1 MNIKRYV
8 ISLCMSFI
16 VLIVSAVNIVPHPME
31 YDVNPYVRF
40 YFDESTSIVV
50 KDKELYAIADVV
62 ANTLRRSTGYKFPIL
77 KRGRNSIV
85 LRIDK
90 TIKNKEG
97 YYLNISPFSIDIYG
111 GSKEGV
117 FYGLQSLLQLLPPEI
132 ESSKQID
139 RVWSVPCA
147 VIEDEPRFQYRG
159 VLCDPCRHF
168 LPIDSIKKQIDW
180 MSKYK
185 LNVLHLHLTDDQL
198 WTIEI
203 RKYPKLTEVGA
214 VRKESNGSVHSGYY
228 TQEELKDLVK
238 YAENRC
244 VKILPEIEMPGHV
257 MAALASYPFLGCKGD
272 SYKVRNLWGVD
283 ENLLCVGNDSI
294 FSFIQ
299 NVLEEV
305 TEIFPSEYIHIGGDE
320 CPTTIWH
327 NCSKCQ
333 NIMKINNFSSEREL
347 YGYFLEKV
355 NNIVHQLGRKLICW
369 DDAIEGNISNDAT
382 IMIWRDGSNISHI
395 ISSYKSILTPWS
407 ICYFDHYQ
415 ADKKWEKSAQTGFT
429 SLKEVYEWE
438 VIPSNLQNKQINNIF
453 GIQANV
459 WAEYLYSNADRERMM
474 YPRLLALAENAWSIA
489 QKDWNYFVQR
499 VDSAYLR
506 FYYGNVNAHIPKPF
520 GPIAQYIEFDSV
532 ETVLLYNELDWP
544 IYYRLLSDNVQDSA
558 FVKYDTP
565 FNISNSS
572 VLEAVSL
579 SPNGIFSN
587 PITVQY
593 KKIKHNSRQFTNNAQ
608 GLYKSRYRGSIQ
620 DMCILDTMKSDY
632 PELVD
637 SMYIKIED
645 NYSSP
650 WVDVY
655 QGYIMIDSSSRYIF
669 TSDLEQVW
677 INGVKIIDNTSVIK
691 RGLTKL
697 AVMNLKEGL
706 YPIKLVYN
714 NCINDGFPAI
724 WRKPTLFYKNISQ
737 EHFNVVPSTKF
748 YR

>member
-50 KDKELYAIADVV
+50 KDKELYAVADVV

-294 FSFIQ
+294 FSF
-299 NVLEEV
+299 
-305 TEIFPSEYIHIGGDE
+305 
-320 CPTTIWH
+320 
-327 NCSKCQ
+327 
-333 NIMKINNFSSEREL
+333 M
-347 YGYFLEKV
+347 
-355 NNIVHQLGRKLICW
+355 
-369 DDAIEGNISNDAT
+369 
-382 IMIWRDGSNISHI
+382 
-395 ISSYKSILTPWS
+395 
-407 ICYFDHYQ
+407 
-415 ADKKWEKSAQTGFT
+415 
-429 SLKEVYEWE
+429 
-438 VIPSNLQNKQINNIF
+438 
-453 GIQANV
+453 
-459 WAEYLYSNADRERMM
+459 
-474 YPRLLALAENAWSIA
+474 
-489 QKDWNYFVQR
+489 
-499 VDSAYLR
+499 
-506 FYYGNVNAHIPKPF
+506 
-520 GPIAQYIEFDSV
+520 
-532 ETVLLYNELDWP
+532 
-544 IYYRLLSDNVQDSA
+544 
-558 FVKYDTP
+558 
-565 FNISNSS
+565 
-572 VLEAVSL
+572 
-579 SPNGIFSN
+579 
-587 PITVQY
+587 
-593 KKIKHNSRQFTNNAQ
+593 
-608 GLYKSRYRGSIQ
+608 
-620 DMCILDTMKSDY
+620 
-632 PELVD
+632 
-637 SMYIKIED
+637 
-645 NYSSP
+645 
-650 WVDVY
+650 
-655 QGYIMIDSSSRYIF
+655 
-669 TSDLEQVW
+669 
-677 INGVKIIDNTSVIK
+677 
-691 RGLTKL
+691 
-697 AVMNLKEGL
+697 
-706 YPIKLVYN
+706 
-714 NCINDGFPAI
+714 
-724 WRKPTLFYKNISQ
+724 
-737 EHFNVVPSTKF
+737 
-748 YR
+748 